1 MHITLISLLS
11 LIVLCFTSCK
21 INPNYEVTG
30 VIINKDIP
38 NRIMKI
44 DHDKIE
50 GFMEPMIMDLSVHNK
65 VNMNKIEIMDS
76 VSFNLIITEDSHY
89 TINFKKLGVRD
100 TNNNNN
106 NNDGYLREDDIYSAK
121 QPGEKFNNVT
131 FSKLNNTIYTLY
143 DSNKDFIIISYIFSR
158 CPIPNMCPAVISKN
172 QFLADSFKN
181 NTNIEFLL
189 ISFDH
194 IYDTPEVLSSM
205 YNSIESNHPN
215 ITFLSSTNH
224 YNDLILLTKQSNVSF
239 AGVEE
244 NNIGHTMRTIILDK
258 NKKLLKFYEG
268 IDWKPSDFK
277 KDLSNF
283 INFYD

>member
-1 MHITLISLLS
+1 MHIASISLLS
-11 LIVLCFTSCK
+11 LIILCFTSCK
-21 INPNYEVTG
+21 VNPNYEVTG

-38 NRIMKI
+38 NRVLKI

-50 GFMEPMIMDLSVHNK
+50 GFMEPMIMDLNVHNK
-65 VNMNKIEIMDS
+65 VNIDKIEIMDS

-100 TNNNNN
+100 A
-106 NNDGYLREDDIYSAK
+106 NNDDEYLWEDDIYSAK

-131 FSKLNNTIYTLY
+131 FSKLNNTEYTLY
-143 DSNKDFIIISYIFSR
+143 DSNKDFVIISYIFSR

-189 ISFDH
+189 ISFDY
-194 IYDTPEVLSSM
+194 IYDTPEVLSSI
-205 YNSIESNHPN
+205 YNSIELNHPN

-239 AGVEE
+239 GGVKE

-258 NKKLLKFYEG
+258 NKKLLKAYEG

-283 INFYD
+283 INLN

>member
-1 MHITLISLLS
+1 MHIASTGLLS
-11 LIVLCFTSCK
+11 LIILCFTSCK
-21 INPNYEVTG
+21 VNPNYEVTG
-30 VIINKDIP
+30 VIINKDIS
-38 NRIMKI
+38 NRILKI

-50 GFMEPMIMDLSVHNK
+50 GFMEPMIMDLNVHNK
-65 VNMNKIEIMDS
+65 VNMDKIEIMDS

-89 TINFKKLGVRD
+89 TINFKKLGAR
-100 TNNNNN
+100 NA
-106 NNDGYLREDDIYSAK
+106 NNDDEYLWEDDIYSAK

-131 FSKLNNTIYTLY
+131 FSKLNNTVYTLY
-143 DSNKDFIIISYIFSR
+143 ESNKDFIIISYIFSR

-194 IYDTPEVLSSM
+194 IYDTPEVLSSI

-258 NKKLLKFYEG
+258 NKKLLKAYEG
-268 IDWKPSDFK
+268 SDWKPSDFK

-283 INFYD
+283 IKFHN

>member
-50 GFMEPMIMDLSVHNK
+50 GFMEPMVMDLNIHNK
-65 VNMNKIEIMDS
+65 VNMDKIEIMDS
-76 VSFNLIITEDSHY
+76 VSFTLIITEDSHY
-89 TINFKKLGVRD
+89 TINFKKLGVS
-100 TNNNNN
+100 NA
-106 NNDGYLREDDIYSAK
+106 NDDDDEYLWEDDIYSAK

-131 FSKLNNTIYTLY
+131 FSKLNNTEYTLY
-143 DSNKDFIIISYIFSR
+143 DSNKDFVIISYIFSR

-194 IYDTPEVLSSM
+194 IYDTPEVLSSI

-258 NKKLLKFYEG
+258 NKKLLKSYEG

-283 INFYD
+283 INLN

>member
-1 MHITLISLLS
+1 MHIASISLLS
-11 LIVLCFTSCK
+11 LIILCFTSCK
-21 INPNYEVTG
+21 VNPNYEVTG

-38 NRIMKI
+38 SRVLKI

-50 GFMEPMIMDLSVHNK
+50 GFMEPMIMDLNVHNK
-65 VNMNKIEIMDS
+65 VNMDKIEIMDS

-89 TINFKKLGVRD
+89 TINFKKLGLRD
-100 TNNNNN
+100 A
-106 NNDGYLREDDIYSAK
+106 NNDDEYLWEDDIYSAK
-121 QPGEKFNNVT
+121 QPGEKFNNAT
-131 FSKLNNTIYTLY
+131 FSKLDNTEYTLY
-143 DSNKDFIIISYIFSR
+143 DSNKDFVIISYIFSR

-189 ISFDH
+189 ISFDY
-194 IYDTPEVLSSM
+194 IYDTPDALSLI

-215 ITFLSSTNH
+215 ITFLSSENH

-239 AGVEE
+239 GGVEE

-258 NKKLLKFYEG
+258 NKKLLKAYEG

-283 INFYD
+283 INLN

>member
-1 MHITLISLLS
+1 MHITSRSLLS
-11 LIVLCFTSCK
+11 LIILYFTSCK
-21 INPNYEVTG
+21 VNPNYEVTG

-38 NRIMKI
+38 SRVLKI

-50 GFMEPMIMDLSVHNK
+50 GFMEPMIMDLNVHNK
-65 VNMNKIEIMDS
+65 VNMDKIEIMDS

-89 TINFKKLGVRD
+89 TINFKKLGLRD
-100 TNNNNN
+100 A
-106 NNDGYLREDDIYSAK
+106 NNDDEYLWEDDIYSAK
-121 QPGEKFNNVT
+121 QPGEKFNNAT
-131 FSKLNNTIYTLY
+131 FSKLDNTEYTLY
-143 DSNKDFIIISYIFSR
+143 DSNKDFVIISYIFSR

-189 ISFDH
+189 ISFDY
-194 IYDTPEVLSSM
+194 IYDTPDVLSSI
-205 YNSIESNHPN
+205 YNSIELNHPN

-239 AGVEE
+239 GGVEE

-258 NKKLLKFYEG
+258 NKKLLKAYEG

-283 INFYD
+283 INLN

>member
-1 MHITLISLLS
+1 MHITSRSLLS
-11 LIVLCFTSCK
+11 LIILCFTSCK
-21 INPNYEVTG
+21 VNPNYEVTG
-30 VIINKDIP
+30 VIINRDIS
-38 NRIMKI
+38 NRILKI

-50 GFMEPMIMDLSVHNK
+50 GFMEPMIMDLNVHNK
-65 VNMNKIEIMDS
+65 VNMDKIEIMDS

-100 TNNNNN
+100 A
-106 NNDGYLREDDIYSAK
+106 NNDDEYLWEDDIYSAK

-131 FSKLNNTIYTLY
+131 FSKLDNTEYTLY
-143 DSNKDFIIISYIFSR
+143 GSNKDFVIISYIFSR

-189 ISFDH
+189 ISFDY
-194 IYDTPEVLSSM
+194 IYDTPEALSLI

-239 AGVEE
+239 GGVEE

-258 NKKLLKFYEG
+258 NKKLLKAYEG

-283 INFYD
+283 IKFHN